1 MIAPEIVRSIKEA
14 THAYHSGSRVPDR
27 EDLANKL
34 GVLPPF
40 TPVKVA
46 GWTNGRQN
54 CLVQLVVV
62 TNSEQALS
70 YTADSIF
77 NSIQAAWDRGSAAH
91 LVLSGGRSG
100 SAMATAIVKHL
111 ADMKSNVLHLWFSDE
126 RFVEHENSKRND
138 TAIIAAFADVKC
150 SVLIHRYSAPS
161 DMDLVSAAISY
172 AHDLR
177 VALEGGDFD
186 AVVLSVGEDGHV
198 ASVFPDRTFVVEDV
212 FAISDSPKP
221 PSERLSLSLSRIAR
235 TRNCIVLALG
245 ETKAAVVM
253 RTLAKDVKL
262 PIVVLS
268 QMSEISLIT
277 DHQMGNDDARSQP

>member
-1 MIAPEIVRSIKEA
+1 MQIV
-14 THAYHSGSRVPDR
+14 V
-27 EDLANKL
+27 
-34 GVLPPF
+34 
-40 TPVKVA
+40 VA
-46 GWTNGRQN
+46 GGD
-54 CLVQLVVV
+54 
-62 TNSEQALS
+62 EALS
-70 YTADSIF
+70 YAADSVL
-77 NSIQAAWDRGSAAH
+77 NSIHLAWERGAAAH

-100 SAMATAIVKHL
+100 AAMGVAIASHL
-111 ADMKSNVLHLWFSDE
+111 ADRRPDVIHLWFSDE
-126 RFVEHENSKRND
+126 RFVEHENSERND
-138 TAIIAAFADVKC
+138 TAIIAAFTGVGC
-150 SVLIHRYSAPS
+150 SLSIHRYSTPS
-161 DMDLVSAAISY
+161 EMDLPSAAISY
-172 AHDLR
+172 ARDLR
-177 VALEGGDFD
+177 LGLDGRDFD
-186 AVVLSVGEDGHV
+186 AVVLSVGEDGHI
-198 ASVFPDRTFVVEDV
+198 ASVFPDRPFVVDDV

>member
-1 MIAPEIVRSIKEA
+1 M
-14 THAYHSGSRVPDR
+14 
-27 EDLANKL
+27 
-34 GVLPPF
+34 
-40 TPVKVA
+40 
-46 GWTNGRQN
+46 
-54 CLVQLVVV
+54 V

-70 YTADSIF
+70 YAADSIL
-77 NSIQAAWDRGSAAH
+77 NSIYSAWEPGAAAH

-100 SAMATAIVKHL
+100 SAIATAIAKRL
-111 ADMKSNVLHLWFSDE
+111 ADMRSNVLHIWFSDE
-126 RFVEHENSKRND
+126 RFVEHENPERND
-138 TAIIAAFADVKC
+138 TAIIAAFAKVGC
-150 SVLIHRYSAPS
+150 SVLIHRYSTPS
-161 DMDLVSAAISY
+161 GMDLANAAISY
-172 AHDLR
+172 AQDLR
-177 VALEGGDFD
+177 LELDGGDFD

-198 ASVFPDRTFVVEDV
+198 ASVFPDRPFLVEDV

-221 PSERLSLSLSRIAR
+221 PSERLSLSLARIAR

-277 DHQMGNDDARSQP
+277 DQQMGNDDARSQP